1 MLNDLIA
8 FGNRAPQRFE
18 STCCVLVMQL
28 SIVLDSGRGEGASAR
43 EFIECV
49 GRDFLGF
56 GQRVCLGAVL
66 GASGEEV

>member
-1 MLNDLIA
+1 MGTARRSDSKALA
-8 FGNRAPQRFE
+8 AYW
-18 STCCVLVMQL
+18 VMQL